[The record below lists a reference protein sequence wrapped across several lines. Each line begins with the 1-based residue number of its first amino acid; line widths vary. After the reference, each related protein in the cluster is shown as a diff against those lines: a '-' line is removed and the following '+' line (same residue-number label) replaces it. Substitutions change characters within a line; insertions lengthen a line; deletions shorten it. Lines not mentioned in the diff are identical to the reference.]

1 MITIIYCLAVIL
13 FCVTFYFTKLL
24 TTCTQIIVIA
34 QQAMT
39 TITDVNLNDAAKEKA
54 TQAAAI
60 NMLRNSFLLLIKF
73 VIIISVTVLP
83 LWLADMA
90 GMAKF
95 SETSKFALRL
105 DVLLITTIVATAI
118 VFIGRKLL
126 RKQ

>member
-95 SETSKFALRL
+95 SETSEFALRL